1 MTAVTPTQD
10 SAAPSASS
18 IDGGRRVTNSTGTG
32 TNSANVPSARA
43 NGSMNPSTG
52 SPSAQPLTPAPS
64 AQGQTEPPARDNAQ
78 DRGTWTVSFAT
89 LLTEDRARTMADSI
103 VVDGKKARVVPGN
116 RDGVPV
122 WRVLLGP
129 FDSRQAAERAGM
141 ASQLSYW
148 VFEGMP

>member
-1 MTAVTPTQD
+1 VRWDGFRPRAAGLDRPVEFEEYVAD
-10 SAAPSASS
+10 SAETESAVAALIASRYGDLGS
-18 IDGGRRVTNSTGTG
+18 IGR
-32 TNSANVPSARA
+32 AEP
-43 NGSMNPSTG
+43 M
-52 SPSAQPLTPAPS
+52 TPAPTT
-64 AQGQTEPPARDNAQ
+64 QGQTEPPARSETQ

-103 VVDGKKARVVPGN
+103 SVDGKRARVVPGN